1 MLIKRVFNNNSALV
15 ELGNNR
21 EAVVVGNRIALKK
34 LKERR

>member
-1 MLIKRVFNNNSALV
+1 MFNNNSALV

-21 EAVVVGNRIALKK
+21 EVVVVGNRIAFKK